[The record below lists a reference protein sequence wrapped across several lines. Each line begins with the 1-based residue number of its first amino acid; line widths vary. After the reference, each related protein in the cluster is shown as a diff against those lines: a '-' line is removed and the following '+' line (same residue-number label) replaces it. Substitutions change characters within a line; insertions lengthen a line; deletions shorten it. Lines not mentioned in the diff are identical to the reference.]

1 MKILWVKSD
10 FLHPAVAGGRIRTLE
25 ILKRLRPRHEIH
37 YAAFLY
43 PDQAEALSCCGEY
56 CSRAYPV
63 PLRLPDKRSLAFALQ
78 LGASLFSRLPLA
90 VSRYRSLKMQR
101 LIASLRSAQ
110 RFDAVVCDFLV
121 SAINLP
127 DLSRCFLFQHNVETL
142 IWQRHHSEARD
153 PLRKFYFR
161 LQARRMEALESR
173 VCRQVAHI
181 IAVSDADAQLM
192 RSRFGVPRV
201 SVVPTGVD
209 LDFFAPPP
217 STAPTGDLVFIGAM
231 DWLPN
236 IDGVLFFVREILPL
250 IRRRRPGCTLTVAGR
265 NPGPEIRALVR
276 QDPLIRITG
285 TVEDIRPCL
294 WASAVSIVPLRI
306 GGGTRL
312 KIYESMAARVPVVS
326 TSVGA
331 EGLDVR
337 SPDHFLLADT
347 PAAFAEACLELL
359 EAPERRAS
367 LAESAWC
374 WIAERYSWPLVARRF
389 EEILEENRRG

>member
-10 FLHPAVAGGRIRTLE
+10 FLHPAVAGSRIRSLE
-25 ILKRLRPRHEIH
+25 ILKRLRSRHEIH
-37 YAAFLY
+37 FAAFLY
-43 PDQAEALSCCGEY
+43 PDQAGALSSCSQY
-56 CSRAYPV
+56 SSRAYPI
-63 PLRLPDKRSLAFALQ
+63 PLRLADKHSLAFAFQ
-78 LGASLFSRLPLA
+78 VAASWLSPLPLA

-101 LIASLRSAQ
+101 LLAALRSAQ

-121 SAINLP
+121 PAINLT
-127 DLSRCFLFQHNVETL
+127 DLSECLLFQHNVETL
-142 IWQRHHSEARD
+142 IWQRHHQEARD
-153 PLRKFYFR
+153 PLRKFYFG

-173 VCRQVAHI
+173 VCRQVAHV
-181 IAVSDADAQLM
+181 IAVSETDAELM
-192 RSRFGVPRV
+192 RSRFGISHV

-209 LDFFAPPP
+209 LDFFAPP
-217 STAPTGDLVFIGAM
+217 SAAAPVGDLVFVGAM

-236 IDGVLFFVREILPL
+236 VDAILFFVREVLPL
-250 IRRRRPGCTLTVAGR
+250 IRRQRPGCTLTVAGR
-265 NPGPEIRALVR
+265 NPAPEIRALER
-276 QDPLIRITG
+276 RDPLIRITG
-285 TVEDIRPCL
+285 TVEDIRPYL
-294 WASAVSIVPLRI
+294 WGSAVSIVPLRI

-359 EAPERRAS
+359 EAPERRAE
-367 LAESAWC
+367 LASAAWS
-374 WIAERYSWPLVARRF
+374 WIAERYSWSRIAVRF
-389 EEILEENRRG
+389 EEILERYRRG